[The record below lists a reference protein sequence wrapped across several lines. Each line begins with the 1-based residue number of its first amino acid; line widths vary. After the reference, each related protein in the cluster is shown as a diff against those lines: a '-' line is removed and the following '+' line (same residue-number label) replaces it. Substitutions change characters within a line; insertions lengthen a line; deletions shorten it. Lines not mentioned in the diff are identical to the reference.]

1 MMNPQRNPSI
11 HEPHTATTR
20 HKSNRI
26 LRSTD
31 VTHPTQLAPRLLQ
44 ILQCMLMPPPPAAHD
59 MNDHVMR
66 AARRAAGW
74 ACAGC
79 GGDGQRRLPSRA
91 RRWLQPGA
99 AALPAKRDRAGPA
112 VPAGRPGPRPAPP
125 PPRRWPASK
134 LSPLH
139 APPLSRLR
147 HRLRRCPAMAHD
159 YRQAWTMA
167 WPICNGMEFPG
178 QGLAWVLAMQAHPK
192 PKPFVVCVCVCMY
205 DRPCLQ
211 IQGTDQHP
219 GRRTVLSNERRAPE

>member
-1 MMNPQRNPSI
+1 MSHTLQPLDTNQTESYEAPTSLIQRNW
-11 HEPHTATTR
+11 
-20 HKSNRI
+20 
-26 LRSTD
+26 
-31 VTHPTQLAPRLLQ
+31 RLDYYKY
-44 ILQCMLMPPPPAAHD
+44 CNACSCPPPAAHD

-139 APPLSRLR
+139 APPPQSTPPSPAPMPCHGTRLSASVD
-147 HRLRRCPAMAHD
+147 HGMAHMQWHGIP
-159 YRQAWTMA
+159 RAR
-167 WPICNGMEFPG
+167 PG
-178 QGLAWVLAMQAHPK
+178 LGLGHAGASQTET
-192 PKPFVVCVCVCMY
+192 FRGVCVCVCMY